1 MVMAIKKKINN
12 VICGNVFA
20 LSTIVAEALHYRQSW
35 QRLCTIDNRG
45 RGFALSTIVA
55 EALHYRQS
63 WQRLCTIDN
72 RGRGF
77 ALLTMFAGVNIECL
91 DSYMA
96 AMVDI
101 GPGIGKSFKLE
112 LMELENIVANTVYLK
127 AREGGTDSNKGKSKK
142 WRKILQFPHISQCID
157 LRNKIDARYS
167 YVVDQQPIGRLLFRQ
182 FCENAQSEYHR
193 YNIFLDSIEHYE
205 IESDENRLEVAQ
217 TIYRRYL
224 EREEKLAAGH
234 RELYGECM
242 AAVKAFLA
250 GEPFREFECS
260 MYFHRYLQW
269 KWLESQPV
277 TYKTF
282 RMYRVLGKGGFGEVC
297 ACQVRATG
305 KMYAC
310 KKLEKKRIKKRK
322 GEGMVLIE
330 KQILQKINSKFVV
343 SLAYAYETKDALCL
357 VLTIMN
363 GGDLKFHIYNM
374 GGDPGFDM
382 VRSRFYAAEVVI
394 LLSGTDCGV
403 SQVVILLSGT
413 DCGVSQVLCGLEH
426 LHTQGIVYR
435 DCKPENI
442 LLDDHGHV
450 RISDLGLAVEIPEG
464 EMVRGRVG
472 TVGYMAPEVI
482 DNEKYTFSPD
492 WFSFGCLIYEMIE
505 GQAPFRA
512 RKEKVKR
519 EEVDRRVKEDQEKYS
534 HKFNE
539 DANSSRSPP
548 RLDEAVSVVATGPEY
563 VKHHEFFKCL
573 NWKRVEAGIWEPP
586 FIPDNQAVYA
596 KDICDIELFSVVSG
610 VVLGATD
617 NTFHQQF
624 ACGAVSIPW
633 QTEVPTARTTNPA
646 SACPT
651 NSLFLYAKD
660 VLDIEQFST
669 VKGVNLD
676 ATDDTF
682 YSKFNTGSVS
692 IPWQQ
697 EMIETECFKELNVF
711 GPNNTTTLD
720 LVLDAVPEP
729 EKKGCFPFRR
739 KKKQSARMRP
749 VPISD
754 QQLES
759 TTRRDS

>member
-1 MVMAIKKKINN
+1 
-12 VICGNVFA
+12 
-20 LSTIVAEALHYRQSW
+20 
-35 QRLCTIDNRG
+35 
-45 RGFALSTIVA
+45 
-55 EALHYRQS
+55 
-63 WQRLCTIDN
+63 
-72 RGRGF
+72 
-77 ALLTMFAGVNIECL
+77 
-91 DSYMA
+91 
-96 AMVDI
+96 
-101 GPGIGKSFKLE
+101 
-112 LMELENIVANTVYLK
+112 MELENIVANTVYLK
-127 AREGGTDSNKGKSKK
+127 AREGGADSNKGKSKK

-167 YVVDQQPIGRLLFRQ
+167 YVVDHQPIGRSLFRQ
-182 FCENAQSEYHR
+182 FCENEQPEYHR
-193 YNIFLDSIEHYE
+193 YNIFLDSIEQYE
-205 IESDENRLEVAQ
+205 VESDENRLEVAQ
-217 TIYRRYL
+217 TIYNKYL
-224 EREEKLAAGH
+224 LREASDAVDVLNSEVIEHCKEKLAAGSK
-234 RELYGECM
+234 ELFVDCA
-242 AAVKAFLA
+242 AAVKTFLA
-250 GEPFREFECS
+250 GEPFRQFECS

-269 KWLESQPV
+269 KWLESQPI

-322 GEGMVLIE
+322 GEAMVLIE
-330 KQILQKINSKFVV
+330 KQILQKINSRFVV

-374 GGDPGFDM
+374 GGEPGFDIQ
-382 VRSRFYAAEVVI
+382 RARFYAAE
-394 LLSGTDCGV
+394 
-403 SQVVILLSGT
+403 
-413 DCGVSQVLCGLEH
+413 VLCGLEH
-426 LHTQGIVYR
+426 LHMQGIVYR

-519 EEVDRRVKEDQEKYS
+519 EEVDRRVKEDAEKYS
-534 HKFNE
+534 HKFSE
-539 DANSSRSPP
+539 EAKLLCQQLLKKSPKT
-548 RLDEAVSVVATGPEY
+548 RLGCQRGRTGGRE
-563 VKHHEFFKCL
+563 VKYNDFFKCL
-573 NWKRVEAGIWEPP
+573 NWKRLEAGMCEPP
-586 FIPDNQAVYA
+586 FVPDPHAV
-596 KDICDIELFSVVSG
+596 
-610 VVLGATD
+610 
-617 NTFHQQF
+617 
-624 ACGAVSIPW
+624 
-633 QTEVPTARTTNPA
+633 
-646 SACPT
+646 
-651 NSLFLYAKD
+651 YAKD

-711 GPNNTTTLD
+711 GPGNTPTPD
-720 LVLDAVPEP
+720 LIIDAIPEP
-729 EKKGCFPFRR
+729 DKKGCFPFRR
-739 KKKQSARMRP
+739 KKKQPPRTRP
-749 VPISD
+749 VPVADHLLTNQAEEVRS
-754 QQLES
+754 
-759 TTRRDS
+759 